1 MAMDSNPSQITQDS
15 YYTNKKELE
24 QIEKEELNSIIF
36 KSELKWTEDGEKH
49 SKYFRDLDSI
59 QNLGTGKT
67 TGSDGLLFIKHYT
80 IVILS

>member
-1 MAMDSNPSQITQDS
+1 MDIFFKNNIIPKLSEEQKTLSDKPIT
-15 YYTNKKELE
+15 
-24 QIEKEELNSIIF
+24 EKVI
-36 KSELKWTEDGEKH
+36 
-49 SKYFRDLDSI
+49 LDSI